1 MYKNNNII
9 LSYYIK
15 VVILLKDIYLTTAKE
30 VNPDSV
36 LEFAEIVNQYGFMLV
51 FSIIVLG
58 LAVYFFFRR
67 EKQESKKSNSEMD
80 ILYQERYASIE
91 QNKQMFDLVT
101 NVQTEQVS
109 QLQNMTKVLQDISL
123 RVETSSEKINTTD
136 ANMQNVEKNILETS
150 LQNDSIIS
158 TVAEILD
165 YVKASSKCA
174 IEILEKVTKLEEM
187 IKESTNDDN

>member
-1 MYKNNNII
+1 M
-9 LSYYIK
+9 
-15 VVILLKDIYLTTAKE
+15 KDIYLTTAKE

>member
-1 MYKNNNII
+1 M
-9 LSYYIK
+9 
-15 VVILLKDIYLTTAKE
+15 KDIYLTTAKE

-58 LAVYFFFRR
+58 LAVYFFFRH

-80 ILYQERYASIE
+80 ILYQERHASIE

-109 QLQNMTKVLQDISL
+109 QLQNMTKVLQDISS

-187 IKESTNDDN
+187 IKESTNDNN